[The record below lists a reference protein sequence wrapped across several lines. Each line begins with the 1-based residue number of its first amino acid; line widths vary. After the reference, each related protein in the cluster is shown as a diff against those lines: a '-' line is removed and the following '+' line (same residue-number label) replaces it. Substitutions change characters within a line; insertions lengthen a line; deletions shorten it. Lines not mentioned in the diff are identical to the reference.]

1 MSHLHEQVTWPKVKR
16 LQAILDALV
25 SDDPDSKFDAE
36 IVEWRKRV
44 VATVKRNLA
53 PSAQKRVNCACTEF
67 DDGSKFEMTSFAGG
81 GAKEGAFSIVGCTE
95 TKPDGTTV
103 HHRYQKAEAGAREK
117 LDQILH
123 VLSHA
128 GRCDSKTSV
137 LEDADGDP
145 VQAIAF
151 LDTALDAARQAE
163 WKCCTRNAWGDGEHD
178 VTCPYAKAQAK
189 IAELE
194 RRLKLVGYYGDDAR
208 RAEFAE
214 VERRIEE
221 VEARAAG
228 YAQRICNARREL
240 DRTFTPPHGDGG

>member
-1 MSHLHEQVTWPKVKR
+1 MSRLHEQVTWLKVKR
-16 LQAILDALV
+16 LQAILAALV
-25 SDDPDSKFDAE
+25 SDEPDSKFDAE
-36 IVEWRKRV
+36 IVKWRKCV
-44 VATVKRNLA
+44 VATVKRNV
-53 PSAQKRVNCACTEF
+53 SADAQA
-67 DDGSKFEMTSFAGG
+67 
-81 GAKEGAFSIVGCTE
+81 
-95 TKPDGTTV
+95 
-103 HHRYQKAEAGAREK
+103 K
-117 LDQILH
+117 LDAVLH
-123 VLSHA
+123 VLSRA

-137 LEDADGDP
+137 LEDAGGDP
-145 VQAIAF
+145 VQAIAL
-151 LDTALDAARQAE
+151 LDMALDDARQAE

-178 VTCPYAKAQAK
+178 VTCPYAKVQAK

-194 RRLKLVGYYGDDAR
+194 RRLKLAGYYGDDAR